1 MKKET
6 LKENTVKIS
15 VGIMQ
20 LKDVV
25 LKPVRGMVLPLVVPP
40 GLGAEQLQ
48 KAAEH
53 KMMAFNTHFRSGP
66 YFLLYPDGTKIT
78 NIPGT
83 QTAFSLKLYKEA
95 QGKAYQRI
103 TVYLCT
109 VEDFLADP
117 QQSTSDSSDSEV
129 IITSRSAKI

>member
-1 MKKET
+1 
-6 LKENTVKIS
+6 ENTVKIS

-20 LKDVV
+20 LKDGV
-25 LKPVRGMVLPLVVPP
+25 LKPVRRMVLPLVVPP

-48 KAAEH
+48 KTAEQ
-53 KMMAFNTHFRSGP
+53 KMMAFNKHFRSGP

-83 QTAFSLKLYKEA
+83 ETAFSLKLYKEA
-95 QGKAYQRI
+95 LGKAYQRI

-109 VEDFLADP
+109 VEDFLADRKLLLN
-117 QQSTSDSSDSEV
+117 E
-129 IITSRSAKI
+129 

>member
-1 MKKET
+1 MRP
-6 LKENTVKIS
+6 
-15 VGIMQ
+15 
-20 LKDVV
+20 KDGV

-48 KAAEH
+48 KAAEQ
-53 KMMAFNTHFRSGP
+53 KMMAFNKHFQSGP

-83 QTAFSLKLYKEA
+83 ETAFSLKLYKEA
-95 QGKAYQRI
+95 LGKAYQRI

-109 VEDFLADP
+109 VEDFLTDCKLLLQKASLELC
-117 QQSTSDSSDSEV
+117 Q
-129 IITSRSAKI
+129 I